1 LLGAAA
7 LPEGSLLDGQGGKA
21 LGYGSDTEI
30 TVASRDGS
38 LVTRV
43 LGDSQGDMRPLGMSL
58 KGSAEGELPRL
69 LLGKEEIAMGKVA
82 LLGLEGEVDVA
93 VAVELV
99 LRGDG
104 KDGITGSEG
113 IQTQ

>member
-1 LLGAAA
+1 
-7 LPEGSLLDGQGGKA
+7 
-21 LGYGSDTEI
+21 
-30 TVASRDGS
+30 
-38 LVTRV
+38 
-43 LGDSQGDMRPLGMSL
+43 MSL
-58 KGSAEGELPRL
+58 KGGAEGELSRL

-82 LLGLEGEVDVA
+82 PLGLEGEVDVA

-99 LRGDG
+99 IRGDG